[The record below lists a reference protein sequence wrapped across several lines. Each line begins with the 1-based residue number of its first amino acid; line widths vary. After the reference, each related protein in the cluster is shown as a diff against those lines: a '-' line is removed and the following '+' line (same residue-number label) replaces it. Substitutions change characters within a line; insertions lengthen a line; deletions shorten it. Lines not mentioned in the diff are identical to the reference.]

1 MKRWAAFIGVSVLI
15 LGLSVLAA
23 DQPVSLSGTWILD
36 SKKSDPAPRPIM
48 NLGAPGFNTGGMGGG
63 MGGAM
68 PGGGMD
74 GGMPDGGM
82 GGGMPGGGMG
92 GGMPGGGM
100 GGGMPGGGMGGG
112 MPGGG
117 RGPGAAQSPEGNAP
131 LVIDQ
136 TANEIKI
143 SRSVIMNG
151 KEAPIVESYA
161 LDGKEIVETLP
172 VPNTQESV
180 KRTTKA
186 ILKKNKFEVHTVIP
200 NPQGKY
206 ETKKEYSLSKDG
218 KVLTVKT
225 STRRQMGMNVFDTVQ
240 RQIYDK
246 Q

>member
-1 MKRWAAFIGVSVLI
+1 MKRWAAFIGMSVLI

-63 MGGAM
+63 M
-68 PGGGMD
+68 P
-74 GGMPDGGM
+74 
-82 GGGMPGGGMG
+82 GGGMPGGGMD